1 MAIMGLRGTGDW
13 GTDERPK
20 NFRETILWRQ
30 PNGQAPL
37 TALMAKMGS
46 ESVDDPEFSWWEE
59 QLDTVRLR
67 VNDADNLNSSDT
79 ALVVDSGGTNLV
91 PGDLLLVEKA
101 DATTYDNE
109 IIEVTAVASDTAVTI
124 ARGAAGTT
132 AASIPNDA
140 YLTKIGNVYGE
151 GTGAPNASTR
161 NPNKNYNFVQIF
173 KTSYELTESAKKT
186 KTRTGD
192 PLKNDKK
199 RKMFDHSVAMEW
211 AFLLGRRSETTGSN
225 GKPKRTTGGLRSF
238 LSTNV
243 TIFNNNFD
251 EDTFMDAILP
261 VFNYASGAGD
271 ERLILCGNQA
281 LMTLNKVARDS
292 ASSNINHTE
301 TVKLYGMQLQR
312 WILPQG
318 SVYLKTH
325 PLLNT
330 HPVYSKSMFVIDPS
344 SLKYRHFRDTKPQDN
359 IQANDSDTE
368 KGQWLSEVGLEVHHE
383 STMAYLGN
391 IAPITP

>member
-30 PNGQAPL
+30 PNGQSPL

-46 ESVDDPEFSWWEE
+46 ESVDDPEFAWWEE
-59 QLDTVRLR
+59 QLDTIRLHTNGS
-67 VNDADNLNSSDT
+67 VLIAGT
-79 ALVVDSGGTNLV
+79 AITLDGDGDNLV
-91 PGDLLLVEKA
+91 PGDLLMVEKA
-101 DATTYDNE
+101 DQAAYDNE
-109 IIEVTAVASDTAVTI
+109 IVEVTAVASATSITV
-124 ARGAAGTT
+124 ARAAAGTT
-132 AASIPNDA
+132 AVAIADNT
-140 YLTKIGNVYGE
+140 YLTKIGNVYSE

-161 NPNKNYNFVQIF
+161 NPTKNYNYVQIF
-173 KTSYELTESAKKT
+173 KTAYELTESAKKT

-211 AFLLGRRSETTGSN
+211 AFLLGRRSETSGSN

-243 TIFNNNFD
+243 TIFGAGAFD
-251 EDTFMDAILP
+251 EDTFMDAVMP

-271 ERLILCGNQA
+271 ERLILCGNSA
-281 LMTLNKVARDS
+281 LMALNRVARDS
-292 ASSNINHTE
+292 SSTNINHTE
-301 TVKLYGMQLQR
+301 TIKLYGMQLQR
-312 WILPQG
+312 WVLPQG

-325 PLLNT
+325 PLLNN

-391 IAPITP
+391 CN